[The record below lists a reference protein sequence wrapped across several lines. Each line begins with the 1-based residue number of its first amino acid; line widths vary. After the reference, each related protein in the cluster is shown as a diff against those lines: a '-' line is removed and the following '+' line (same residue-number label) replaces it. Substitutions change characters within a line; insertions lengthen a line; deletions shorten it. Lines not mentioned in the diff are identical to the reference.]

1 MTPTVP
7 APPAAT
13 RGDRTRAA
21 LLHAARR
28 RFAEHGFDRTRLAE
42 IAADAGV
49 AEPTVAFHFGS
60 KSGLLV
66 AVMRA
71 EYDALVREIE
81 DVVAAPAAPE
91 ARLAAFA
98 RYWVHALDERSDL
111 IAVFGSQGRLGHGG
125 PEFAAAFADCN
136 RRVTRVFE
144 RLVDDLKAAGA
155 IAPEVPGRVLRDAFF
170 GTTEHLLLGRALTGR
185 PADLDRATDDVLALL
200 FRGATAAPAPEGR
213 AAAADGPTLA
223 TLDAKLDALLARPP
237 GAAPA

>member
-1 MTPTVP
+1 MS
-7 APPAAT
+7 APPSSAPAAAT

-21 LLHAARR
+21 ILGAARR

-71 EYDALVREIE
+71 EYDGLVREIE
-81 DVVAAPAAPE
+81 EVVAAPAAPE
-91 ARLAAFA
+91 ARLSAFA
-98 RYWVHALDERSDL
+98 RYWVHTLDERSDL

-125 PEFAAAFADCN
+125 AEFAAAFADCN

-144 RLVDDLKAAGA
+144 RLVQDLKAAGVLA
-155 IAPEVPGRVLRDAFF
+155 AGVPARILRDAFF

-185 PADLDRATDDVLALL
+185 PADLDRAADDVLALL
-200 FRGATAAPAPEGR
+200 RHGAAAPRAR
-213 AAAADGPTLA
+213 AARTGPTLA
-223 TLDAKLDALLARPP
+223 TLDAKLDELLARS
-237 GAAPA
+237 APADRA